1 MRLKRKHKITNKK
14 AIQLLA
20 LNFAID
26 LVRRGKVDPAKISEL
41 LDSTGICL
49 DDHLLSELNVSDL
62 SQITALEKKTAA

>member
-1 MRLKRKHKITNKK
+1 MRVKRLHKITNEK

-26 LVRRGKVDPAKISEL
+26 LVRRGKTDPAKISEL

-49 DDHLLSELNVSDL
+49 DDHLVSELNVSDL
-62 SQITALEKKTAA
+62 SEITALEKKTAA